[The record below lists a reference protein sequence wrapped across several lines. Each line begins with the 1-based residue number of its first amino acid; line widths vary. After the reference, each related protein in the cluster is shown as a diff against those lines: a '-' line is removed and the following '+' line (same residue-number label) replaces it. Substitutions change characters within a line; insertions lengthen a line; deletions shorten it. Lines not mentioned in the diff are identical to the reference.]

1 MSFRH
6 RDAIARWMFDA
17 ALPWWAAN
25 GLDRRDGGYV
35 EHMTLDG
42 RDGRAAF
49 KRTRVTARQ
58 IYVFS
63 HAHVLGFTDGAALA
77 RHGFEFLTQRTW
89 NGPERGFARRLSRT
103 GDALDP
109 TPDLYDHAFCLYAFA
124 WFHRATGDPAAR
136 DWMHRT
142 LDFVE
147 QHMRHPSGD
156 GFHDELP
163 PPGRR
168 QQNPHM
174 HLAEA
179 ALASFAAT
187 GEERFAT
194 LARELTSLFARAFFD
209 PATATLAEIFTEDW
223 RRAPGDEGRCVEP
236 GHHLEWAWI
245 LDCARRDLGIDLSP
259 QVRAAVGF
267 AERYGIDPVTRA
279 TYNVVRDDGVP
290 LDRGSRTWPNTERLK
305 AAVALLELD
314 GTDPTRVFDET
325 CGLLLERYLGHAPAG
340 TWIDAFDGDGRAI
353 AETIPASTLYHLF
366 LAFAEVLRVAD
377 AYQLG

>member
-1 MSFRH
+1 MPFRH
-6 RDAIARWMFDA
+6 RDAVEHWMFRA
-17 ALPWWAAN
+17 ALPWWAAH
-25 GLDRRDGGYV
+25 GLDRRHGGYV

-42 RDGRAAF
+42 HDGAAPF

-63 HAHVLGFTDGAALA
+63 HAHVLGFRDGAELA
-77 RHGFEFLTQRTW
+77 RHGADFLTTRTW
-89 NGPERGFARRLSRT
+89 NGPERGFARLLTRN
-103 GDALDP
+103 GGELDP
-109 TPDLYDHAFCLYAFA
+109 TPDLYDHAFCLHAFA
-124 WFHRATGDPAAR
+124 WLYQATGDPAAR

-147 QHMRHPSGD
+147 TRLRHPSGD

-179 ALASFAAT
+179 ALASHAAT
-187 GEERFAT
+187 GEQRFAD
-194 LARELTSLFARAFFD
+194 LARELAGMFVRSFFD
-209 PATATLAEIFTEDW
+209 PDSATLGEVFTEDW
-223 RRAPGDEGRCVEP
+223 RRIPGDEGRRIEP

-245 LDCARRDLGIDLSP
+245 LACCRRELGLDLSA
-259 QVRAAVGF
+259 QIRAAVGF
-267 AERYGIDPVTRA
+267 AERHGIDPVSHA
-279 TYNVVRDDGVP
+279 TYDVVRDDGVP
-290 LDRGSRTWPNTERLK
+290 LERGSRTWPNTERLK

-325 CGLLLERYLGHAPAG
+325 CALLLERYLAHRPEG
-340 TWIDAFDGDGRAI
+340 TWMDAFDGAGRPLAK
-353 AETIPASTLYHLF
+353 TIPASTLYHLF
-366 LAFAEVLRVAD
+366 LAFAEVLRVTAD
-377 AYQLG
+377 RPLG